1 MESVTLTCVDHW
13 FKNLLRDLTF
23 TGSFCDVTL
32 VLDDHSQMKS
42 HRVVLAASSYFF
54 KNILLNNEDQENQ
67 IIYLSGIQCE
77 ELEVILEFIYFG
89 ESTSIKD
96 IKEIKHLLNQYQI
109 PYSREKDPIE
119 REYY

>member
-1 MESVTLTCVDHW
+1 MESVTLKCVDHW

-54 KNILLNNEDQENQ
+54 KNILLNNEDQENYQ
-67 IIYLSGIQCE
+67 RDFFAMLEDVIELSSEYPSVLIDP
-77 ELEVILEFIYFG
+77 EF
-89 ESTSIKD
+89 
-96 IKEIKHLLNQYQI
+96 HPVHCN
-109 PYSREKDPIE
+109 
-119 REYY
+119 